1 MLTEENNSAKDTENH
16 LLPKLALL
24 MAGDFSNRQQS
35 DADPKNYAHIRIF
48 FRPLPWEFF
57 SGIGFYSEQV
67 YDYNLWTPY
76 RQGIHRLVDRG
87 DDVYIENYSL
97 KDADNYAGAGHDRNI
112 LLTIPRDC
120 IERRTNCSMVFRQE
134 GEKFLGSVEP
144 GNKCLIHRKGVDT
157 YLVSMVE
164 LTETTWISWDRGMDI
179 KSHQQ
184 VWGSAKGPLKFTRR
198 ESFANELPTICQQQN

>member
-1 MLTEENNSAKDTENH
+1 MLTRENYSAQDSN
-16 LLPKLALL
+16 LLIELARL

-87 DDVYIENYSL
+87 DHIYIENYSL
-97 KDADNYAGAGHDRNI
+97 IEAENYAGSGHNRDI
-112 LLTIPRDC
+112 LLTIPPDS
-120 IERRTNCSMVFRQE
+120 IERRHNCSMVFYPE
-134 GEKFLGSVEP
+134 GKMFRGSVEP
-144 GNKCLIHRKGVDT
+144 GNKCFVHRKGVNT
-157 YLVSMVE
+157 YLISSVE
-164 LTETTWISWDRGMDI
+164 LTETTWVSWDRGLDLET
-179 KSHQQ
+179 HQQ
-184 VWGSAKGPLKFTRR
+184 IWGSAMGPLKFTKKA
-198 ESFANELPTICQQQN
+198 SFAHELPANP